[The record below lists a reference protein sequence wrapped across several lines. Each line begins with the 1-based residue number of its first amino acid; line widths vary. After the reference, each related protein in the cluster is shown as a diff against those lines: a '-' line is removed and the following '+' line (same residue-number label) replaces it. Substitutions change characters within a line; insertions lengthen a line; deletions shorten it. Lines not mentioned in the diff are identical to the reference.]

1 MKTIIFTLIALT
13 TFSLSAQETN
23 QEVEDTTRFKVGT
36 TEFIIINHGGGNADT
51 VLVEEDGYDNID
63 DVDDNSSNSFGHWS
77 GFELGLNT
85 MLNSKGGT
93 TFNDKILEI
102 DPAQSF
108 NFAFNFGEIK
118 IPFGTPHVGLV
129 SGFGLAHSRYGFKNN
144 YVLNSNADST
154 WGMIDSTTSYSKN
167 QFRTWNFNIPLML
180 EFNTSKESSKNVYF
194 NFGVIG
200 GVNFATKTFKKY
212 EILGGEQKEKQKEK
226 YNINPFT
233 LDATARVG
241 YKSVGLFV
249 NYSVLPL
256 FETNKTE
263 LAYPLTF
270 GIRFGS

>member
-1 MKTIIFTLIALT
+1 MKTIIFTLIAFT
-13 TFSLSAQETN
+13 TFGLSAQETI
-23 QEVEDTTRFKVGT
+23 EEAEDTTRFKVGE
-36 TEFIIINHGGGNADT
+36 TEFIIINHGSGDSDT
-51 VLVEEDGYDNID
+51 VLVDNNGETND
-63 DVDDNSSNSFGHWS
+63 DESFSDNSFGHWS

-93 TFNDKILEI
+93 SFNNQILEI

-129 SGFGLAHSRYGFKNN
+129 SGFGLEHSRYGFKNN
-144 YVLNSNADST
+144 YILQSSADST
-154 WGMIDSTTSYSKN
+154 WGVIDSTRSYSKN
-167 QFRTWNFNIPLML
+167 QFRTWNFNIPLLL
-180 EFNTSKESSKNVYF
+180 EFNTSKENSKNVYF
-194 NFGVIG
+194 DFGVIG
-200 GVNFATKTFKKY
+200 GVNFATKTYKKY
-212 EILGGEQKEKQKEK
+212 DIIGGEQKEKHKEK

-241 YKSVGLFV
+241 YKSMGLFV
-249 NYSVLPL
+249 NYSLLPL
-256 FETNKTE
+256 FETNKSE